1 MYHAFGI
8 CTSTSML
15 CTDNLEKKQMYTLI
29 FMGTKALRLYIVG
42 LAGSRMDV
50 KLLRPGAK
58 SIQDYNASIGNA
70 ITERLTISETA
81 TGQLSRIP
89 FWRYLP
95 IRRIFPKHSENTIVS
110 ISQKNVNFATSKV
123 KNTCKF
129 NHWTFIPG
137 CIYPG
142 TPSFYVPTPN
152 FAGRSSLH
160 SVPGSGPGT
169 ES

>member
-1 MYHAFGI
+1 
-8 CTSTSML
+8 ML

-89 FWRYLP
+89 F
-95 IRRIFPKHSENTIVS
+95 
-110 ISQKNVNFATSKV
+110 
-123 KNTCKF
+123 
-129 NHWTFIPG
+129 
-137 CIYPG
+137 
-142 TPSFYVPTPN
+142 
-152 FAGRSSLH
+152 
-160 SVPGSGPGT
+160 
-169 ES
+169 